1 MKIIHTG
8 DIHLNSPLD
17 SSFPCEKAIIR
28 NNELLKSFK
37 NMVEFA
43 TENKIKVIIIA
54 GDLFDCNNISFKVEK
69 FVFDVISSA
78 KDTDFL
84 YLRGNHDD
92 NVVFRNEKPDNLIM
106 LENGE
111 KHYYGNVCICGLENY
126 DNISFDSENYN
137 IAVMHGELVNGF
149 DKYQVNLKALENK
162 NIDYLALGHIHKG
175 GNGVIDKRGKYAY
188 CGIPEGRG
196 FDEYGDKGVLLIDTE
211 ADSTEF
217 VKLSSRTVVLSE
229 VDITGVS
236 SNYELAEKIEKE
248 VSAVDKKSIV
258 KVVLT
263 GTYCESFVK
272 DIPFLENYFENKF
285 FYLAVKDNSR
295 LKIDFSD
302 YENDISL
309 KGEFIRLA
317 KSEDI
322 SEEIRERI
330 ITVGLNALDNED
342 LGI

>member
-1 MKIIHTG
+1 MRIIHTG

-17 SSFPCEKAIIR
+17 SSFPCEKALIR
-28 NNELLKSFK
+28 SNELLQSFK
-37 NMVEFA
+37 NTVDFA
-43 TENKIKVIIIA
+43 IENKINVIIIA
-54 GDLFDCNNISFKVEK
+54 GDFFDCNNISFKVEK
-69 FVFDVISSA
+69 FVFDVISA
-78 KDTDFL
+78 AENIDFL
-84 YLRGNHDD
+84 YLCGNHDD
-92 NVVFRNEKPDNLIM
+92 NVAFRNEIPENLIM

-111 KHYYGNVCICGLENY
+111 KHFYSNVCISGFENY
-126 DNISFDSENYN
+126 DNIDFDSESYN
-137 IAVMHGELVNGF
+137 IAVMHGEIVNGYE
-149 DKYQVNLKALENK
+149 KYQVNLKALENK
-162 NIDYLALGHIHKG
+162 NINYLALGHIHKG
-175 GNGVIDKRGKYAY
+175 GSGVIDKRGKYAY
-188 CGIPEGRG
+188 CGIPEARG
-196 FDEYGDKGVLLIDTE
+196 FDENGDKGFLIIDTDTDE
-211 ADSTEF
+211 IEF
-217 VKLSSRTVVLSE
+217 VKNSLRTVVRAE

-236 SNYELAEKIEKE
+236 SNYELAERIEKE
-248 VSAVDKKSIV
+248 LSSLDKKSIV
-258 KVVLT
+258 KVILT

-272 DIPFLENYFENKF
+272 DIPFTENYFENKF
-285 FYLAVKDNSR
+285 FHFAVKDSSR